1 MVWYLSQSS
10 TGLEVGAP
18 EFTTRVTR
26 IQKLCVGC
34 YWKVQNN
41 PAIWYVS
48 PIYILQFSYLF
59 PPTGNDCNII
69 YCFKQCINMKLW
81 NVSLKNSK
89 KSLIR
94 SQRNARTCTINL
106 LIWKVSW
113 LLIILSVHIFTARY
127 CNTQNSNWVYFQM
140 NFVQMKFV

>member
-1 MVWYLSQSS
+1 MVWYLLQSS
-10 TGLEVGAP
+10 AGLEIGAP
-18 EFTTRVTR
+18 KFTTRVTR
-26 IQKLCVGC
+26 IQKLSVGC
-34 YWKVQNN
+34 YRKVQNN

-59 PPTGNDCNII
+59 PPTRNDCNII

-127 CNTQNSNWVYFQM
+127 GEDKINR
-140 NFVQMKFV
+140 KLHIA